1 MMLIFYIILGIA
13 PSVIWLLFY
22 LRKDAHPESNRMI
35 LNVFFGG
42 VLLMLPA
49 AIIEQGLGD
58 RICGQGWLFA
68 GFVGSCEKIF
78 SPAFLL
84 YNFLAIAFVEEFLKY
99 LVLRWKVLKNS
110 ELDEPT
116 DVVLY
121 MIIVALGFAAVE
133 NILYLF
139 CNNNLP
145 DTLRHSL
152 ARFIGPTFLH
162 TLSSGIFGYFLVLY
176 FCQNKRKIR
185 FFIFGLMAATI
196 LHGIFNIFIM
206 KTDEGGGIIYGLILV
221 LTMAAAAIYLSSRF
235 KKVKKM
241 ASVCK
246 VK

>member
-1 MMLIFYIILGIA
+1 MMLIFYIILGVA

-22 LRKDAHPESNRMI
+22 LRKDAHPESNKMI
-35 LNVFFGG
+35 LKVFWWGAF
-42 VLLMLPA
+42 LMFPA
-49 AIIEQGLGD
+49 AIIEQGLGNN
-58 RICGQGWLFA
+58 ICGQGWLSA

-78 SPAFLL
+78 SPSFLL

-99 LVLRWKVLKNS
+99 LIIRWKVLKNP
-110 ELDEPT
+110 ELDEPI
-116 DVVLY
+116 DVMLY
-121 MIIVALGFAAVE
+121 MIIAALGFAAVE

-176 FCQNKRKIR
+176 FCQNKKKIS
-185 FFIFGLMAATI
+185 FFILGIMAATF
-196 LHGIFNIFIM
+196 LHGIFNIFII
-206 KTDEGGGIIYGLILV
+206 KTTEGGGIIYWLLLV
-221 LTMAAAAIYLSSRF
+221 STMVVAAAYLSSRF

-241 ASVCK
+241 ASVCN